1 MAKEIRSPAAN
12 SATEGP
18 EETRERSMTRR
29 GFVQSHSEERSAMR
43 NLPTISEQEIL
54 DRVGARSFERG
65 QSYFRHG
72 AIFDARR
79 QGMTLKAQCRGSSA
93 AAYRVEATLDATGID
108 AADCSCP
115 VGGGGYCKHVAA
127 LLLTWQARPEA
138 FREVEDLDA
147 ALSARSKE
155 ELIALIKQMLRQ
167 EPELEALLETPLPV
181 PGKRTGAGPVSPETY
196 RRHAAAVFNRADE
209 DWGASVEIAAGLHAL
224 TTIGQGFAEQ
234 QDWAAAAAV
243 YRGIVEETMDQ
254 YESYQDDEGE
264 LGSAVQACVEGLG
277 ECLAGAESDEPT
289 RAAIVRA
296 LFDVYAFDVKMGGL
310 GLSDEVPDVLVRHTT
325 PEERQRVAGW
335 VREVLPEGEDWSAD
349 YRRRVYGGFLL
360 DLEADTL
367 DDESFLRICRET
379 GRLHD
384 LVDRLLALGREEEA
398 VAEAGRAGDYDLI
411 RLADLF
417 VHHGHGDVAE
427 RLMVER
433 TQTSV
438 DTRVPAWLK
447 QRYLARDD
455 QAAALEMAE
464 KLFRARPNLEEYR
477 EIRALA
483 WPLGRWEK
491 LRPQLMA
498 LLDEPLHRDLRV
510 RIYLDEG
517 EIDEALEAVKLEPRQ
532 YTGYGYGYGWSHG
545 YQASIS
551 VEVARA
557 VEELRPRAA
566 LEIYQREAERLIQ
579 QRGRGNYQEA
589 CKLLV
594 RMRAL
599 YERLGEPEAWDRYI
613 TQLRDQNRSLRAL
626 KEELASAKL

>member
-1 MAKEIRSPAAN
+1 MS
-12 SATEGP
+12 
-18 EETRERSMTRR
+18 
-29 GFVQSHSEERSAMR
+29 

-54 DRVGARSFERG
+54 ERVGARSFERG

-108 AADCSCP
+108 AADCTCP
-115 VGGGGYCKHVAA
+115 VGGEGYCKHVAA
-127 LLLTWQARPEA
+127 LLLTWEARPEE
-138 FREVEDLDA
+138 FREVEDLDT
-147 ALSARSKE
+147 ALAARSKE
-155 ELIALIKQMLRQ
+155 ELIALVKQMLRQ
-167 EPELEALLETPLPV
+167 EPELEVLLETPLPV
-181 PGKRTGAGPVSPETY
+181 AGKRTSSGPVSPETY
-196 RRHAAAVFNRADE
+196 RRQAAAVFARAGE

-224 TTIGQGFAEQ
+224 TTIGQGFAGQ

-243 YRGIVEETMDQ
+243 YRGIVEEAMDQ
-254 YESYQDDEGE
+254 YESYQDEEGE

-277 ECLAGAESDEPT
+277 ECLAGEKDDGET

-296 LFDVYAFDVKMGGL
+296 LFGVYAFDMKMGGL

-325 PEERQRVAGW
+325 PEERQMVAGW
-335 VREVLPEGEDWSAD
+335 VREALPKGEEWSAD

-379 GRLHD
+379 GRLQD

-398 VAEAGRAGDYDLI
+398 VAEAGRAGDYALI
-411 RLADLF
+411 QLADLF
-417 VHHGHGDVAE
+417 VQHGHGDVAE

-477 EIRALA
+477 ELRALA
-483 WPLGRWEK
+483 WPLARWEK

-517 EIDEALEAVKLEPRQ
+517 EIDEALEAVKPEPRQ

-566 LEIYQREAERLIQ
+566 MEIYQREAERLIQ

-589 CKLLV
+589 CILLERV
-594 RMRAL
+594 RAL
-599 YERLGEPEAWDRYI
+599 YQRLGEPEAWDRYI
-613 TQLRDQNRSLRAL
+613 TQIRDQNRSLRAL